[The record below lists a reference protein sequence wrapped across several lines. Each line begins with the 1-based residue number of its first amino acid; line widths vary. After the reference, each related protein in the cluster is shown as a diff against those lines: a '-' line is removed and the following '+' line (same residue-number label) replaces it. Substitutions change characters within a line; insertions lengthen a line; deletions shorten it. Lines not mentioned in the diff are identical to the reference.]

1 MTCFRFS
8 ACSSTSIRL
17 VARGI
22 IAYYKQSRKIEPFI
36 YMQLW
41 KKLLDSKSFIVFV
54 LTVFAIALSAI
65 ITLSKSVEIQ
75 SLQEQKSLTPA
86 LSLVVQEIMKPLYVA
101 ETITKVSPL
110 KNWLNDS
117 STKPEQIH
125 NKLTELSQEFD
136 MDFFVASEK
145 TRLQYNSDGSKQE
158 LIEGKVEWY
167 FRDKQ
172 SEEKI
177 IGALGNRQDIRIYYD
192 IKVFA
197 ENGEFLGFIGVSRR
211 LKSFLE
217 SFNQFKKKF
226 GYDFVIA
233 DHKDNIVLSSDE
245 SLVADGKRIM
255 SLHQMSWFNAMGTE
269 FNTDAKLNSLLVNVN
284 GSDYLIAEADLEALN
299 WQLFIVNPLEARQ
312 MAATKQFIIL
322 AVYIFVLLTIVAF
335 VTRFTISYFQSEF
348 AKKYQKDPLTQLP
361 NRAQLNWRFDQ
372 VAKSEQCISVVIVD
386 IDHFKA
392 INDNYGHASGD
403 LVLQHLA
410 SILSAQVRHEDVV
423 ARWGGE
429 EFVLM
434 LAGTK
439 LERATQIAEKARL
452 AIAQAIIDINGH
464 KHSVTASFGVAT
476 SNAPVH
482 RLNSLI
488 ARADKALYEAKD
500 AGRNKVRL
508 APNVVNELKHKL
520 VSVN

>member
-1 MTCFRFS
+1 
-8 ACSSTSIRL
+8 
-17 VARGI
+17 
-22 IAYYKQSRKIEPFI
+22 
-36 YMQLW
+36 MQIW

-101 ETITKVSPL
+101 ETISKVSPL
-110 KNWLNDS
+110 KTWLNDP
-117 STKPEQIH
+117 TTQPEKIH
-125 NKLTELSQEFD
+125 SKLKELSQEFD

-145 TRLQYNSDGSKQE
+145 MRLQYNSDGSKQA

-211 LKSFLE
+211 LKSFLD
-217 SFNQFKKKF
+217 SFNQFKKQF
-226 GYDFVIA
+226 GYDFVFA

-245 SLVADGKRIM
+245 SLVADGKRIL
-255 SLHQMSWFNAMGTE
+255 SLHQMPWFKAMGPELTK
-269 FNTDAKLNSLLVNVN
+269 DSKLNSLLVNVD
-284 GSDYLIAEADLEALN
+284 GSDYLIAEAEIDALN
-299 WQLFIVNPLEARQ
+299 WRLFIVNPLEARQ
-312 MAATKQFIIL
+312 TAATTQFVIL
-322 AVYIFVLLTIVAF
+322 AVYIFVLLAIVAF
-335 VTRFTISYFQSEF
+335 VTRFTIAYFQGEF

-361 NRAQLNWRFDQ
+361 NRAQLNWRF
-372 VAKSEQCISVVIVD
+372 EQQSKKEKFISVVMVD

-392 INDNYGHASGD
+392 INDNYGHACGD
-403 LVLQHLA
+403 LVLKRIA
-410 SILSAQVRHEDVV
+410 AVLSAQVRQEDVV

-439 LERATQIAEKARL
+439 LKKASQIAEKARL
-452 AIAQAIIDINGH
+452 AIEQASIEFNGQQH
-464 KHSVTASFGVAT
+464 NVTASFGVANSSET
-476 SNAPVH
+476 VH
-482 RLNSLI
+482 RLNTII
-488 ARADKALYEAKD
+488 ANADKALYEAKN
-500 AGRNKVRL
+500 AGRNVVMSV
-508 APNVVNELKHKL
+508 PNISTDPTTSAEQTITV
-520 VSVN
+520 